1 MASID
6 KASADAASATREL
19 YQRLIEAWNK
29 RNARDYALAFASTG
43 SIVGFD
49 GSQVNGQMEIGAHV
63 SEIFSH
69 HQTAAYVTIV
79 REVRPITS
87 DVTLLRSN
95 VGMVPPGK
103 DDIDPE
109 RNAIQCMVAARKGDK
124 WEVVLFQNTPAAFH
138 DKPDLSKKLTEELR
152 AVFRQTPQRD

>member
-1 MASID
+1 MTGID
-6 KASADAASATREL
+6 KESAGATSAARDL

-79 REVRPITS
+79 REVRPIAG
-87 DVTLLRSN
+87 DVMVLRSN

-103 DDIDPE
+103 DEINPE
-109 RNAIQCMVAARKGDK
+109 LNAIQCMVAARKGDK
-124 WEVVLFQNTPAAFH
+124 WEIALFQNTPAAFH
-138 DKPDLSKKLTEELR
+138 DKPDVSKKLTEELR
-152 AVFRQTPQRD
+152 AVLRQTPRRD